1 MKLLVILR
9 FLVRLALLLAPLAAL
24 GWLAGLPAQALGWT
38 LLLFGGLAFL
48 GWAEGTRYRPRT
60 LNDRAHSR

>member
-1 MKLLVILR
+1 MKLLVALR
-9 FLVRLALLLAPLAAL
+9 FLLRLAALLTPLAAL
-24 GWLAGLPAQALGWT
+24 GWLAGLPGQALGWA

-60 LNDRAHSR
+60 LNDRARPR

>member
-1 MKLLVILR
+1 MKLLILLR

-24 GWLAGLPAQALGWT
+24 GWLAGLPPQALGWT

-48 GWAEGTRYRPRT
+48 GWAEGARYRPRT
-60 LNDRAHSR
+60 LNDRARPR